1 MVATYTVRSYPKG
14 KEGVLTQ
21 APMWMNFEGIMLNEM
36 SQSLKDKFCMISL
49 YEISKITDS

>member
-1 MVATYTVRSYPKG
+1 
-14 KEGVLTQ
+14 
-21 APMWMNFEGIMLNEM
+21 MNPEGIVLSEI